1 MSEKTYNSSSTI
13 TVISKPQ
20 VKKKNNSSAYI
31 HIVARVFLIVGLC
44 VLLTSLLIDYEN
56 TDFIR
61 SREFGKWGGTFTQA
75 MNMAESFVVLLALIG
90 NLAGHSS
97 LYLAFFVIHVQF
109 LCVLAVTSCALL
121 TFYLNLERKDDP
133 LLNLVI
139 FHFCQFLLMI
149 FVFLTAYRSF
159 RRLKS
164 DDEIYDDDRLLQP

>member
-13 TVISKPQ
+13 TVISKSH
-20 VKKKNNSSAYI
+20 VKKNSSAYI
-31 HIVARVFLIVGLC
+31 HIVARVFLIVGFC

-75 MNMAESFVVLLALIG
+75 MTMAESFVVLLALIG

-109 LCVLAVTSCALL
+109 LCVLSVTSGALL
-121 TFYLNLERKDDP
+121 TFYLNLNRKDDP
-133 LLNLVI
+133 LLNLVV
-139 FHFCQFLLMI
+139 FNFCQLLLMI

-164 DDEIYDDDRLLQP
+164 DDEIYNDERLIQP